1 LYVFLKNAIFLNR
14 NMKRIR
20 KILTE
25 REMLEQLRMGKLSFP
40 PLSFCLLQEEPEL
53 GGNVRFDALLEASWG
68 RRKAIFC
75 VEIKSLSTPKVFQ
88 DGLNKLKTASFP
100 KGYQPLLLVPFL
112 NEQRLEELDREKI
125 SGIDLCGNG
134 IVVSPEVFAVFR
146 GGKENRFV
154 SSAPIKNI
162 YRKNSSMVG
171 RALLVRYRYE
181 TVRDVLEEINQRNL
195 LVKRW
200 DKTAMSLSTVSKVLK
215 ALEGDLIIAREGSIR
230 LLQPERLLQNL
241 SENYDPPNI
250 NERIHMK
257 VPESTGSIM
266 QILMTE
272 SMKLGIPV
280 VATGRSSV
288 ARYAAMQRGNLI
300 SLYCPRLG
308 ILVEKLPGSR
318 LDRFPNLELL
328 ETQDET
334 VYFDSRLEE
343 SFQWA
348 SPVQVYL
355 ELMAGDKRDQETA
368 EQVKSLLMK
377 PLEAVP

>member
-1 LYVFLKNAIFLNR
+1 
-14 NMKRIR
+14 M
-20 KILTE
+20 
-25 REMLEQLRMGKLSFP
+25 
-40 PLSFCLLQEEPEL
+40 
-53 GGNVRFDALLEASWG
+53 
-68 RRKAIFC
+68 
-75 VEIKSLSTPKVFQ
+75 
-88 DGLNKLKTASFP
+88 
-100 KGYQPLLLVPFL
+100 LLVPFL

-134 IVVSPEVFAVFR
+134 IVVIPEVFAVFR
-146 GGKENRFV
+146 SGKENRFV

-171 RALLVRYRYE
+171 GVLLVRSRYE
-181 TVRDVLEEINQRNL
+181 TVRDVREEINQRNL
-195 LVKRW
+195 LVKCW

-215 ALEGDLIIAREGSIR
+215 ALEEDLIIARGGSIS
-230 LLQPERLLQNL
+230 LLQPERLLRNL

-257 VPESTGSIM
+257 IPESIGSIM
-266 QILMTE
+266 QILMNE
-272 SMKLGIPV
+272 SMELDLPL

-288 ARYAAMQRGNLI
+288 GRYAAMQRGNLI
-300 SLYCPRLG
+300 SLYCPRLDT
-308 ILVEKLPGSR
+308 LVEKLPGSR

-328 ETQDET
+328 ETQDEA

-355 ELMAGDKRDQETA
+355 ELMAGDKRDRETA